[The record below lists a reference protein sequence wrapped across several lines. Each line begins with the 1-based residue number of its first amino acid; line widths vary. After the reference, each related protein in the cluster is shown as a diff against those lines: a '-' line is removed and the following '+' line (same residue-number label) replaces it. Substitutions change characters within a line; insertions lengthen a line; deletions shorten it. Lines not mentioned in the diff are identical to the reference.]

1 MSKDK
6 YNAPQGS
13 DSEFVDEILAEAR
26 KMRGNAA
33 EELDD
38 QDIPLAQARPV
49 GDVYKQTKKTA
60 DPVPKPKPVVNPPVP
75 EMNPPAI
82 SPEMPQQPDPQPD
95 SNVTNQE
102 QAGTKK
108 KKKRFGKKHRQEVTA
123 GEDDIYFGLKLK
135 TVEEVKAQR
144 REELNKEGYSG
155 GPLQVSSPTS
165 TFAHLFEDNG
175 PDTSPEFEERFRQL
189 HRERKERVKR
199 AAQEAGEEVEDVFSL
214 YEEPEEEKNVYDD
227 LQIPET
233 ESPEKIVEELASAAF
248 RKEESP
254 NTEANHDNDEIK
266 HQLYEEELQAEKE
279 NEELRQL
286 IDDALAKETVV
297 EVEPPLHT
305 ESIFGLVAKERTQD
319 TVNAE
324 IAEENQKAESE
335 PVAMEQ
341 EEAAEPITEQLE
353 SVTEVEKENQLN
365 VPDFVVDS
373 PSKTEPAHGIPKK
386 ENAHQ
391 NTQTAEFVEDMPVI
405 FQEQSIK
412 AVAEPIQEEPSL
424 EKPSADIQPEVSEES
439 VPEQQLSGEQ
449 TETAQQTEQPEKTV
463 EIAEEAPDSVENDTS
478 QTEQLSAGVPSEQLK
493 ETQKTE
499 FAKEPEGE
507 TQGTEVSEEAAKT
520 GEETQTAGRTDPSKE
535 KQQMIAA
542 AAVVQ
547 EKDIDLLT
555 KPVQYVFLNRP
566 VRTFA
571 INGIGDVLAQEAKQF
586 TRLLHSEPVPQ
597 KGAANK
603 SAEPKAAQVK
613 KEQPKEAHIQEPAG
627 KAKAKQQGK
636 AVPHKESSH
645 KPSGPRVIRTPHF
658 QIIDKTHRGQ
668 PDEASNVEYVEPQ
681 EPKSEQQDSEM
692 NADSVD
698 RKSEESQV
706 SDDTTSNIVK
716 DTKIVNFQDI
726 KAKKQQSAID
736 LNDMEQVPEYVPKKK
751 KRLFGKEKINLFT
764 DIEDEEEIIPEEVE
778 NEQPELED
786 FTSKEDARSIG
797 SELRKNI
804 RTLFLRSVV
813 TGICTAVL
821 FILGLFA
828 EYHIFGADISPVVYA
843 AINVVF
849 LAIAIG
855 ACATSIFHG
864 LKALV
869 LLRANADSS
878 IAIAAVV
885 IAIQS
890 VLLLFMQ
897 DSLAAGDVHIYSG
910 LITGG
915 LLLNTLGKL
924 TMVRRI
930 RQNFNFVVSN
940 TDKNTV
946 ELIDNA
952 EIAAQM
958 AKDCVAGVP
967 VVAYQKKTK
976 FFSHFLKN
984 SYAQDCSELTSQI
997 IAPLGF
1003 ISSLVLFIVSMIIS
1017 RDVGIGFT
1025 AFAASMCVCVPMA
1038 NMLCVHLPVSR
1049 LCKLARQNGGMLVGY
1064 EAVDKFADTNA
1075 IMIEADD
1082 LFPKGTVE
1090 LKGIKTFGEQRIDK
1104 VLLDAASLMT
1114 QVGGPLS
1121 EVFLEV
1127 IKNHEDILPHV
1138 ENVAYEDECG
1148 VIGWVSGRR
1157 ILVGN
1162 RDLMNNYSVDVP
1174 AVQIDRE
1181 HGHQLVYLA
1190 AGNEVVGAFVLAYH
1204 VSSEKKQEMQRMTKN
1219 GIGIIVKTTD
1229 PSVTSEFISRQFG
1242 IDIHAITVLSG
1253 PLVHTYNELISKVEE
1268 TSNAMFATKGKAT
1281 CMMRVIT
1288 ACVREKSNISIVRL
1302 LQNVSVI
1309 LGFVLVAF
1317 LVCFSGLKQI
1327 STLAMVIYEV
1337 FWLIVLLVL
1346 PKIRRS

>member
-26 KMRGNAA
+26 KMRGNVT

-49 GDVYKQTKKTA
+49 GNMYKQTKKPA
-60 DPVPKPKPVVNPPVP
+60 EPVPKPKPVVNPPTP

-82 SPEMPQQPDPQPD
+82 SPEMPQQPAPQPG
-95 SNVTNQE
+95 SNVIDKEGT
-102 QAGTKK
+102 GTKK
-108 KKKRFGKKHRQEVTA
+108 KKKRFGKKNRQEVTA

-175 PDTSPEFEERFRQL
+175 PDTSPEFEEKFRQL
-189 HRERKERVKR
+189 HRQRQERVKR
-199 AAQEAGEEVEDVFSL
+199 AAQEAGEEVEDVFSI
-214 YEEPEEEKNVYDD
+214 YEESKESEPVYSD
-227 LQIPET
+227 LKIPEP
-233 ESPEKIVEELASAAF
+233 ESPEKIVEELVSDTF
-248 RKEESP
+248 RKQEHPTIS
-254 NTEANHDNDEIK
+254 AKRNDDVIE
-266 HQLYEEELQAEKE
+266 HQLYEDDLQAEKQ
-279 NEELRQL
+279 NAELRQL
-286 IDDALAKETVV
+286 IDDVLAKETVV
-297 EVEPPLHT
+297 EVDPPLHT

-324 IAEENQKAESE
+324 IAEEKRKEISQ
-335 PVAMEQ
+335 PVEIEQ
-341 EEAAEPITEQLE
+341 EEIQEQSADSIE
-353 SVTEVEKENQLN
+353 SVAQVEPEDELD
-365 VPDFVVDS
+365 VPDFVS
-373 PSKTEPAHGIPKK
+373 YRSSKTVPVHGTPEK
-386 ENAHQ
+386 EHAYQ
-391 NTQTAEFVEDMPVI
+391 NTQTAEIVEESPVI
-405 FQEQSIK
+405 SEEQSK
-412 AVAEPIQEEPSL
+412 EVVAEPIQEEPSQEHL
-424 EKPSADIQPEVSEES
+424 SNEIQSETSE
-439 VPEQQLSGEQ
+439 PLSEEQ
-449 TETAQQTEQPEKTV
+449 TETTQEMKQPIEMSEVAEEATDTVQNETSQEEQLSGDVQPEQPEETL
-463 EIAEEAPDSVENDTS
+463 
-478 QTEQLSAGVPSEQLK
+478 QTELSQEPKAEAQDAESLERSATTEADSQDVEQA
-493 ETQKTE
+493 ESSQ
-499 FAKEPEGE
+499 
-507 TQGTEVSEEAAKT
+507 EEQ
-520 GEETQTAGRTDPSKE
+520 QTV
-535 KQQMIAA
+535 AA
-542 AAVVQ
+542 AEVME
-547 EKDIDLLT
+547 EKDIDLVT
-555 KPVQYVFLNRP
+555 KPVQYVFNKRP
-566 VRTFA
+566 VRTFS
-571 INGIGDVLAQEAKQF
+571 IHGIGDVLAQEAKQF
-586 TRLLHSEPVPQ
+586 TQLLHPETMTQQEQV
-597 KGAANK
+597 AV
-603 SAEPKAAQVK
+603 SAEPEVTQVK
-613 KEQPKEAHIQEPAG
+613 EDKPKETHPHESV
-627 KAKAKQQGK
+627 KNESAKPQKK
-636 AVPHKESSH
+636 EDSHKESAR
-645 KPSGPRVIRTPHF
+645 KPSGPRIIRTSRF
-658 QIIDKTHRGQ
+658 QIIDKTNAGQ
-668 PDEASNVEYVEPQ
+668 PDEVANIEHIEPQ
-681 EPKSEQQDSEM
+681 EPNTPAPSDSNMETDAVEQKSATPE
-692 NADSVD
+692 
-698 RKSEESQV
+698 
-706 SDDTTSNIVK
+706 VK
-716 DTKIVNFQDI
+716 DNKTSSADQNTKIVNLQDI
-726 KAKKQQSAID
+726 KAKKQQPAIN
-736 LNDMEQVPEYVPKKK
+736 LNHMEQVPEYVPKKK
-751 KRLFGKEKINLFT
+751 KNIFRREKINLFT
-764 DIEDEEEIIPEEVE
+764 DIEDEEEIIPEEVQE
-778 NEQPELED
+778 EQPELED
-786 FTSKEDARSIG
+786 FTSKEDARSIA

-821 FILGLFA
+821 LIFGFFA
-828 EYHIFGADISPVVYA
+828 EYHIFGADIGPVAYA
-843 AINVVF
+843 ATSLVF

-855 ACATSIFHG
+855 ACATTVFNG

-869 LLRANADSS
+869 KLRANADSA
-878 IAIAAVV
+878 IAIATVV

-890 VLLLFMQ
+890 VVLLFMQ
-897 DSLAAGDVHIYSG
+897 DALAAGEVHIYSA

-930 RQNFNFVVSN
+930 KQNFNFVVSSAE
-940 TDKNTV
+940 KNTV
-946 ELIDNA
+946 ELIENA

-958 AKDCVAGVP
+958 AKDCVAGIP
-967 VVAYQKKTK
+967 VVAYQKKSK
-976 FFSHFLKN
+976 FFSNFLRN

-1017 RDVGIGFT
+1017 KNVGTGFT
-1025 AFAASMCVCVPMA
+1025 AFAASMCICVPMA

-1049 LCKLARQNGGMLVGY
+1049 LCKLARKNGGMLVGY

-1104 VLLDAASLMT
+1104 VLLDAASLMA

-1127 IKNHEDILPHV
+1127 VKNHEDILPHV

-1162 RDLMNNYSVDVP
+1162 RDLMNHYSVDIP

-1204 VSSEKKQEMQRMTKN
+1204 VSSEKKQEMQRMAKN

-1229 PSVTSEFISRQFG
+1229 PSVTAEFISQQFG

-1253 PLVHTYNELISKVEE
+1253 PLVHTYNELTNKVEE

-1302 LQNVSVI
+1302 LQNVSII

-1337 FWLIVLLVL
+1337 FWLVVLLIL

>member
-26 KMRGNAA
+26 KMRGNVT

-49 GDVYKQTKKTA
+49 GNMYKQTKKPA
-60 DPVPKPKPVVNPPVP
+60 EPVPKPKPVVNPPTP

-82 SPEMPQQPDPQPD
+82 SPEMPQQPAPQPG
-95 SNVTNQE
+95 SNVINQE
-102 QAGTKK
+102 DAGTKK
-108 KKKRFGKKHRQEVTA
+108 KKKRFGKKNRQEVTA

-165 TFAHLFEDNG
+165 TFAHLFEDNE
-175 PDTSPEFEERFRQL
+175 PDTSPEFEEKFRQL
-189 HRERKERVKR
+189 HRQRQERVKR

-214 YEEPEEEKNVYDD
+214 YEESKEAEPVYSD
-227 LQIPET
+227 LKIPEP
-233 ESPEKIVEELASAAF
+233 ESPEKIVEELVSDTF
-248 RKEESP
+248 RKQEQPAIS
-254 NTEANHDNDEIK
+254 AKRNDDVIE
-266 HQLYEEELQAEKE
+266 HQLYEEDLQAEKQ
-279 NEELRQL
+279 NAELRQL
-286 IDDALAKETVV
+286 IDDVLAKETVV
-297 EVEPPLHT
+297 EVDPPLHT

-324 IAEENQKAESE
+324 IAEEEKRKEVPQPVEIEKEEMQESSAESFE
-335 PVAMEQ
+335 PVAQVEQ
-341 EEAAEPITEQLE
+341 EDELDIP
-353 SVTEVEKENQLN
+353 N
-365 VPDFVVDS
+365 FVS
-373 PSKTEPAHGIPKK
+373 YPSSKTAPVHETPKK
-386 ENAHQ
+386 EHAHQ
-391 NTQTAEFVEDMPVI
+391 NAQTAEIVEESDVI
-405 FQEQSIK
+405 SEEQSAK
-412 AVAEPIQEEPSL
+412 VVVEPMQEEPSQEHL
-424 EKPSADIQPEVSEES
+424 SAEIQSETFEE
-439 VPEQQLSGEQ
+439 PLSAEQ
-449 TETAQQTEQPEKTV
+449 TETAQKIEQPIEMSEVAKETTDAV
-463 EIAEEAPDSVENDTS
+463 QNETS
-478 QTEQLSAGVPSEQLK
+478 QAEQLSDDVPLEQPVEMPQASLSQASK
-493 ETQKTE
+493 AQEAE
-499 FAKEPEGE
+499 SLER
-507 TQGTEVSEEAAKT
+507 EAAT
-520 GEETQTAGRTDPSKE
+520 EADSQNVEQTEPSQEEQQTV
-535 KQQMIAA
+535 AA
-542 AAVVQ
+542 AEVVE
-547 EKDIDLLT
+547 EKDIDLVT
-555 KPVQYVFLNRP
+555 KPVQYVFNKRP
-566 VRTFA
+566 VRTFS
-571 INGIGDVLAQEAKQF
+571 IHGIGDVLAQEAEQF
-586 TRLLHSEPVPQ
+586 TQLLHPETMTKKEQ
-597 KGAANK
+597 AAIP
-603 SAEPKAAQVK
+603 AEPKVTQVK
-613 KEQPKEAHIQEPAG
+613 EDKPKEAHPQES
-627 KAKAKQQGK
+627 AKNETSKPQK
-636 AVPHKESSH
+636 KEDSH
-645 KPSGPRVIRTPHF
+645 QESARKPSGPRIIRTARF
-658 QIIDKTHRGQ
+658 QIIDKTNAGQ
-668 PDEASNVEYVEPQ
+668 PDEVSNIEHIEPQ
-681 EPKSEQQDSEM
+681 ESNTSVPSDSNMETDVAEQKSEIPE
-692 NADSVD
+692 
-698 RKSEESQV
+698 
-706 SDDTTSNIVK
+706 VK
-716 DTKIVNFQDI
+716 DNKASSADQNTKIVNLQDI
-726 KAKKQQSAID
+726 KAKKQQPPID
-736 LNDMEQVPEYVPKKK
+736 LNHMEQVPEYVPKKK
-751 KRLFGKEKINLFT
+751 KNIFRREKINLFT
-764 DIEDEEEIIPEEVE
+764 DIEDEEEIIPEEAQE
-778 NEQPELED
+778 EQPELED
-786 FTSKEDARSIG
+786 FTSKEDARSIAG
-797 SELRKNI
+797 ELRKNI

-821 FILGLFA
+821 LIFGFFA
-828 EYHIFGADISPVVYA
+828 EYHIFGADISPVAYA
-843 AINVVF
+843 ATSLVF

-855 ACATSIFHG
+855 ACATTVFNG

-869 LLRANADSS
+869 KLRANADSA
-878 IAIAAVV
+878 IAIATVV

-890 VLLLFMQ
+890 VVLLFMQ
-897 DSLAAGDVHIYSG
+897 DALAAGEVHIYSA

-930 RQNFNFVVSN
+930 KQNFNFVVSSA
-940 TDKNTV
+940 DKITV
-946 ELIDNA
+946 ELIENA

-958 AKDCVAGVP
+958 AKDCVAGIP
-967 VVAYQKKTK
+967 VVAYQKKSK
-976 FFSHFLKN
+976 FFSNFLRN

-1017 RDVGIGFT
+1017 KNVGTGFT
-1025 AFAASMCVCVPMA
+1025 AFAASMCICVPMA

-1049 LCKLARQNGGMLVGY
+1049 LCKLARKNGGMLVGY
-1064 EAVDKFADTNA
+1064 EAVDKFSDTNV

-1104 VLLDAASLMT
+1104 VLLDAASLMA

-1127 IKNHEDILPHV
+1127 VKNHEDILPHV

-1162 RDLMNNYSVDVP
+1162 RDLMNHYSVDVP

-1204 VSSEKKQEMQRMTKN
+1204 VSSEKKQEMQRMAKN

-1229 PSVTSEFISRQFG
+1229 PSVTAEFISQQFG

-1253 PLVHTYNELISKVEE
+1253 PLVHTYNELTNQVEE

-1302 LQNVSVI
+1302 LQNISII

-1337 FWLIVLLVL
+1337 FWLVVLLIL

>member
-26 KMRGNAA
+26 KMRGNVT

-49 GDVYKQTKKTA
+49 GNMYKQTKKPA
-60 DPVPKPKPVVNPPVP
+60 EPVPKPKPVVNPPTP

-82 SPEMPQQPDPQPD
+82 SPEMPQQPAPQPG
-95 SNVTNQE
+95 SNVIDQE
-102 QAGTKK
+102 DAGTKK
-108 KKKRFGKKHRQEVTA
+108 KKKRFGKKNRQEVTA

-175 PDTSPEFEERFRQL
+175 PDTSPEFEEKFRQL
-189 HRERKERVKR
+189 HRQRQERVKR

-214 YEEPEEEKNVYDD
+214 YEESKEAEPVYSD
-227 LQIPET
+227 LKIPEP
-233 ESPEKIVEELASAAF
+233 ESPEKIVEELVSDTF
-248 RKEESP
+248 RKQEQPTIS
-254 NTEANHDNDEIK
+254 AKRNDDVIE
-266 HQLYEEELQAEKE
+266 HQLYEDDLQAEKQ
-279 NEELRQL
+279 NAELRQL
-286 IDDALAKETVV
+286 IDDVLAKETVV
-297 EVEPPLHT
+297 EVDPPLHT

-324 IAEENQKAESE
+324 IAGEEKQKEVSQ
-335 PVAMEQ
+335 PVEIEQ
-341 EEAAEPITEQLE
+341 EEIQEQSAKSIE
-353 SVTEVEKENQLN
+353 SVAQVGPEDELD
-365 VPDFVVDS
+365 VPDFVS
-373 PSKTEPAHGIPKK
+373 YPSSKTTPVHETPEK
-386 ENAHQ
+386 EHAHQ
-391 NTQTAEFVEDMPVI
+391 NTQTAEIVEESPVI
-405 FQEQSIK
+405 SEEQSTEV
-412 AVAEPIQEEPSL
+412 AAEPIQEEPSQEHL
-424 EKPSADIQPEVSEES
+424 SAEIQSEGSE
-439 VPEQQLSGEQ
+439 PLSEEQ
-449 TETAQQTEQPEKTV
+449 TETTQEMKQPIEMSEV
-463 EIAEEAPDSVENDTS
+463 VEEATDTVQNETS
-478 QTEQLSAGVPSEQLK
+478 QEEQLSGDVPSEQ
-493 ETQKTE
+493 
-499 FAKEPEGE
+499 P
-507 TQGTEVSEEAAKT
+507 EEASQTELPQEPKAEGQDAESLERDST
-520 GEETQTAGRTDPSKE
+520 TEADSQDVEQAESSPEEQQTV
-535 KQQMIAA
+535 AA
-542 AAVVQ
+542 AEVME
-547 EKDIDLLT
+547 EKDIDLVT
-555 KPVQYVFLNRP
+555 KPVQYVFNKRP
-566 VRTFA
+566 VRTFS
-571 INGIGDVLAQEAKQF
+571 IHGIGDVLAQEAKQF
-586 TRLLHSEPVPQ
+586 TQLLHPETMTQQEQAAVPVEPEAVQVKEDKPKVTHPQGPVKNESVEPQ
-597 KGAANK
+597 K
-603 SAEPKAAQVK
+603 
-613 KEQPKEAHIQEPAG
+613 KEDS
-627 KAKAKQQGK
+627 
-636 AVPHKESSH
+636 HKESAR
-645 KPSGPRVIRTPHF
+645 KPSGPRIIRTSRF
-658 QIIDKTHRGQ
+658 QIIDKTNAGQ
-668 PDEASNVEYVEPQ
+668 PDEVSNIEHIEPQ
-681 EPKSEQQDSEM
+681 EPNTPAPSDSNMETDAVEQKSATPEVEDNKTSS
-692 NADSVD
+692 ADQ
-698 RKSEESQV
+698 K
-706 SDDTTSNIVK
+706 
-716 DTKIVNFQDI
+716 TKIVNLQDI
-726 KAKKQQSAID
+726 KAKKQQPPID
-736 LNDMEQVPEYVPKKK
+736 LNHMEQVPEYVPKKK
-751 KRLFGKEKINLFT
+751 KNIFRREKINLFT
-764 DIEDEEEIIPEEVE
+764 DIEDEEEIIPEEAQA
-778 NEQPELED
+778 EQPELED
-786 FTSKEDARSIG
+786 FTSKEDARSIAG
-797 SELRKNI
+797 ELRKNI

-821 FILGLFA
+821 LIFGFFA
-828 EYHIFGADISPVVYA
+828 EYHIFGADISPVAYA
-843 AINVVF
+843 ATSLVF

-855 ACATSIFHG
+855 ACATTIFNG
-864 LKALV
+864 LKSLV
-869 LLRANADSS
+869 KLRANADSA
-878 IAIAAVV
+878 IAIATVV

-890 VLLLFMQ
+890 VVLLFMQ
-897 DSLAAGDVHIYSG
+897 DALAAGEVHIYSA

-930 RQNFNFVVSN
+930 KQNFNFVVSSAE
-940 TDKNTV
+940 KNTV
-946 ELIDNA
+946 ELIENA

-958 AKDCVAGVP
+958 AKDCVAGIP
-967 VVAYQKKTK
+967 VVAYQKKSK
-976 FFSHFLKN
+976 FFSNFLRN

-1017 RDVGIGFT
+1017 KNVGTGFT
-1025 AFAASMCVCVPMA
+1025 AFAASMCICVPMA

-1049 LCKLARQNGGMLVGY
+1049 LCKLARKNGGMLVGY

-1104 VLLDAASLMT
+1104 VLLDAASLMA

-1127 IKNHEDILPHV
+1127 VKNHEDILPHV

-1162 RDLMNNYSVDVP
+1162 RDLMNHYSVDVP

-1204 VSSEKKQEMQRMTKN
+1204 VSSEKKQEMQRMAKN

-1229 PSVTSEFISRQFG
+1229 PSVTAEFISQQFG
-1242 IDIHAITVLSG
+1242 IDSHAITVLSG
-1253 PLVHTYNELISKVEE
+1253 PLVHTYNELTNKVEE

-1302 LQNVSVI
+1302 LQSVSII

-1337 FWLIVLLVL
+1337 FWLVVLLIL

>member
-26 KMRGNAA
+26 KMRGNVT

-49 GDVYKQTKKTA
+49 GNMYKQTKKPA
-60 DPVPKPKPVVNPPVP
+60 EPVPKPKPVVNPPTP

-82 SPEMPQQPDPQPD
+82 SPEMPQQPAPQPG
-95 SNVTNQE
+95 SNVIDQE
-102 QAGTKK
+102 DAGTKK
-108 KKKRFGKKHRQEVTA
+108 KKKRFGKKNRQEVTA

-175 PDTSPEFEERFRQL
+175 PDTSPEFEEKFRQL
-189 HRERKERVKR
+189 HRQRQERVKR

-214 YEEPEEEKNVYDD
+214 YEESKEAEPAYSD
-227 LQIPET
+227 LKIPEP
-233 ESPEKIVEELASAAF
+233 ESPEKIVEELVSDTF
-248 RKEESP
+248 RKQEQPATSAKR
-254 NTEANHDNDEIK
+254 NNDVIE
-266 HQLYEEELQAEKE
+266 HQLYEEDLQAEKQ
-279 NEELRQL
+279 NAELRQL
-286 IDDALAKETVV
+286 IDDVLAKETVV
-297 EVEPPLHT
+297 EVDPPLHT

-324 IAEENQKAESE
+324 IAGEEKRKEVSKPVEIEQKEIQEQSAESIE
-335 PVAMEQ
+335 PVAEVEQ
-341 EEAAEPITEQLE
+341 EDELD
-353 SVTEVEKENQLN
+353 
-365 VPDFVVDS
+365 VPDFVS
-373 PSKTEPAHGIPKK
+373 YRSSKTAPVHGTPEK
-386 ENAHQ
+386 EHAYQNA
-391 NTQTAEFVEDMPVI
+391 QTAEIVEESPVI
-405 FQEQSIK
+405 SEEQSTEV
-412 AVAEPIQEEPSL
+412 AAEPIQEEPSQEHL
-424 EKPSADIQPEVSEES
+424 SAEIQSKASE
-439 VPEQQLSGEQ
+439 PLSEEQ
-449 TETAQQTEQPEKTV
+449 TETAQEMKQPIEMSEVAEEATDTVQNETSQEEQLSGDVPPEQPEETL
-463 EIAEEAPDSVENDTS
+463 
-478 QTEQLSAGVPSEQLK
+478 QTELSQEPKAEAQDAESLERSATTEADSQDVEQA
-493 ETQKTE
+493 ESSQ
-499 FAKEPEGE
+499 
-507 TQGTEVSEEAAKT
+507 EEQ
-520 GEETQTAGRTDPSKE
+520 QTV
-535 KQQMIAA
+535 AA
-542 AAVVQ
+542 AEVME
-547 EKDIDLLT
+547 EKDIDLVT
-555 KPVQYVFLNRP
+555 KPVQYVFNKRP
-566 VRTFA
+566 VRTFS

-586 TRLLHSEPVPQ
+586 TQLLHPETMTQ
-597 KGAANK
+597 QEQAAV
-603 SAEPKAAQVK
+603 SAEPEVTQVK
-613 KEQPKEAHIQEPAG
+613 EDKPKETHPHESV
-627 KAKAKQQGK
+627 KNESAKPQKK
-636 AVPHKESSH
+636 EDSHKESAR
-645 KPSGPRVIRTPHF
+645 KPSGPRIIRTSRF
-658 QIIDKTHRGQ
+658 QIIDKTNAGQ
-668 PDEASNVEYVEPQ
+668 PDEVANIEHIEPQ
-681 EPKSEQQDSEM
+681 EPNTPAPSDSNMETDAVEQKSATPE
-692 NADSVD
+692 
-698 RKSEESQV
+698 
-706 SDDTTSNIVK
+706 VK
-716 DTKIVNFQDI
+716 DNKTSSADQNTKIVNLQDI
-726 KAKKQQSAID
+726 KAKKQQPAID
-736 LNDMEQVPEYVPKKK
+736 LNHMEQVPEYVPKKK
-751 KRLFGKEKINLFT
+751 KNIFRREKINLFT
-764 DIEDEEEIIPEEVE
+764 DIEDEEEIIPEEVQE
-778 NEQPELED
+778 EQPELED
-786 FTSKEDARSIG
+786 FTSKEDARSIA

-821 FILGLFA
+821 LIFGFFA
-828 EYHIFGADISPVVYA
+828 EYHIFGADISPVAYA
-843 AINVVF
+843 ATSLVF

-855 ACATSIFHG
+855 ACATTVFNG

-869 LLRANADSS
+869 KLRANADSA
-878 IAIAAVV
+878 IAIATVV

-890 VLLLFMQ
+890 VVLLFMQ
-897 DSLAAGDVHIYSG
+897 DALAAGEVHIYSA

-930 RQNFNFVVSN
+930 KQNFNFVVSSAE
-940 TDKNTV
+940 KNTV
-946 ELIDNA
+946 ELIENA

-958 AKDCVAGVP
+958 AKDCVAGIP
-967 VVAYQKKTK
+967 VVAYQKKSK
-976 FFSHFLKN
+976 FFSNFLRN

-1017 RDVGIGFT
+1017 KNVGTGFT
-1025 AFAASMCVCVPMA
+1025 AFAASMCICVPMA

-1049 LCKLARQNGGMLVGY
+1049 LCKLARKNGGMLVGY

-1104 VLLDAASLMT
+1104 VLLDAASLMA

-1127 IKNHEDILPHV
+1127 VKNHEDILPHV

-1162 RDLMNNYSVDVP
+1162 RDLMNHYSVDIP

-1204 VSSEKKQEMQRMTKN
+1204 VSSEKKQEMQRMAKN

-1229 PSVTSEFISRQFG
+1229 PSVTAEFISQQFG

-1253 PLVHTYNELISKVEE
+1253 PLVHTYNELTNKVEE

-1302 LQNVSVI
+1302 LQNVSII

-1327 STLAMVIYEV
+1327 STRAMVIYEV
-1337 FWLIVLLVL
+1337 FWLVVLLIL

>member
-26 KMRGNAA
+26 KMRGNVT

-49 GDVYKQTKKTA
+49 GNMYKQTKKPA
-60 DPVPKPKPVVNPPVP
+60 EPVPKPKPVVNPPTP

-82 SPEMPQQPDPQPD
+82 SPEMPQQPAPQPG
-95 SNVTNQE
+95 SNVIDQE
-102 QAGTKK
+102 DAGTKK
-108 KKKRFGKKHRQEVTA
+108 KKKRFGKKNRQEVTA

-175 PDTSPEFEERFRQL
+175 PDTSPEFEEKFRQL
-189 HRERKERVKR
+189 HRQRQERVKR

-214 YEEPEEEKNVYDD
+214 YEESKEAEPAYSD
-227 LQIPET
+227 LKIPEP
-233 ESPEKIVEELASAAF
+233 ESPEKIVEELVSDTF
-248 RKEESP
+248 RKQEQPATSSKR
-254 NTEANHDNDEIK
+254 NNDVIE
-266 HQLYEEELQAEKE
+266 HQLYEEDLQAEKQ
-279 NEELRQL
+279 NAELRQL
-286 IDDALAKETVV
+286 IDDVLAKETVV
-297 EVEPPLHT
+297 EVDPPLHT

-324 IAEENQKAESE
+324 IAGEEKRKEVSKPVEIEQKEIQEQSAESIE
-335 PVAMEQ
+335 PVAEVEQ
-341 EEAAEPITEQLE
+341 EDELDVPDFVSYRSSKTAPVHGTPEKEHAYQNAQTAEIVEESPVISEEQSTEVAAEPIQ
-353 SVTEVEKENQLN
+353 K
-365 VPDFVVDS
+365 
-373 PSKTEPAHGIPKK
+373 
-386 ENAHQ
+386 
-391 NTQTAEFVEDMPVI
+391 
-405 FQEQSIK
+405 
-412 AVAEPIQEEPSL
+412 EPSQEHL
-424 EKPSADIQPEVSEES
+424 SAEIQSKVSE
-439 VPEQQLSGEQ
+439 PLSEEQ
-449 TETAQQTEQPEKTV
+449 TETVQEMKQPIEMSEVAEEATDTVQNETSQEEQLSGDVPPEQPEETL
-463 EIAEEAPDSVENDTS
+463 
-478 QTEQLSAGVPSEQLK
+478 QTELSQEPKAEAQDAESLERSATTEADSQDVEQA
-493 ETQKTE
+493 ESSQ
-499 FAKEPEGE
+499 
-507 TQGTEVSEEAAKT
+507 EEQ
-520 GEETQTAGRTDPSKE
+520 QTV
-535 KQQMIAA
+535 AA
-542 AAVVQ
+542 AEVME
-547 EKDIDLLT
+547 EKDIDLVT
-555 KPVQYVFLNRP
+555 KPVQYVFNKRP
-566 VRTFA
+566 VRTFS

-586 TRLLHSEPVPQ
+586 TQLLHPETMTQ
-597 KGAANK
+597 QEQAAV
-603 SAEPKAAQVK
+603 SAEPEVTQVK
-613 KEQPKEAHIQEPAG
+613 GDKPKETHPHESV
-627 KAKAKQQGK
+627 KNESAKPQKK
-636 AVPHKESSH
+636 EDSHKESAR
-645 KPSGPRVIRTPHF
+645 KPSGPRIIRTSRF
-658 QIIDKTHRGQ
+658 QIIDKTNAGQ
-668 PDEASNVEYVEPQ
+668 PDEVANIEHIEPQ
-681 EPKSEQQDSEM
+681 EPNTPAPSDSNMETDAVEQKSATPE
-692 NADSVD
+692 
-698 RKSEESQV
+698 
-706 SDDTTSNIVK
+706 VK
-716 DTKIVNFQDI
+716 DNKTSSADQNTKIVNLQDI
-726 KAKKQQSAID
+726 KAKKQQPAID
-736 LNDMEQVPEYVPKKK
+736 LNHMEQVPEYVPKKK
-751 KRLFGKEKINLFT
+751 KNIFRREKINLFT
-764 DIEDEEEIIPEEVE
+764 DIEDEEEIIPEEIQE
-778 NEQPELED
+778 EQPELED
-786 FTSKEDARSIG
+786 FTSKEDARSIA

-821 FILGLFA
+821 LIFGFFA
-828 EYHIFGADISPVVYA
+828 EYHIFGADIGPVAYA
-843 AINVVF
+843 ATSLVF

-855 ACATSIFHG
+855 ACATTVFNG

-869 LLRANADSS
+869 KLRANADSA
-878 IAIAAVV
+878 IAIATVV

-890 VLLLFMQ
+890 IVLLFMQ
-897 DSLAAGDVHIYSG
+897 DALAAGEVHIYSA

-930 RQNFNFVVSN
+930 KQNFNFVVSSAE
-940 TDKNTV
+940 KNTV
-946 ELIDNA
+946 ELIENA

-958 AKDCVAGVP
+958 AKDCVAGIP
-967 VVAYQKKTK
+967 VVAYQKKSK
-976 FFSHFLKN
+976 FFSNFLRN

-1017 RDVGIGFT
+1017 KNVGTGFT
-1025 AFAASMCVCVPMA
+1025 AFAASMCICVPMA

-1049 LCKLARQNGGMLVGY
+1049 LCKLARKNGGMLVGY

-1104 VLLDAASLMT
+1104 VLLDAASLMA

-1127 IKNHEDILPHV
+1127 VKNHEDILPHV

-1162 RDLMNNYSVDVP
+1162 RDLMNHYSVDIP

-1204 VSSEKKQEMQRMTKN
+1204 VSSEKKQEMQRMAKN

-1229 PSVTSEFISRQFG
+1229 PSVTAEFISQQFG

-1253 PLVHTYNELISKVEE
+1253 PLVHTYNELTNKVEE
-1268 TSNAMFATKGKAT
+1268 TSNAMFSTKGKAT

-1302 LQNVSVI
+1302 LQNVSII

-1337 FWLIVLLVL
+1337 FWLVVLLIL

>member
-26 KMRGNAA
+26 KMRGNVT

-49 GDVYKQTKKTA
+49 GNMYKQTKKPA
-60 DPVPKPKPVVNPPVP
+60 EPVPKPKPVVNPPTP

-82 SPEMPQQPDPQPD
+82 SPEMPQQPAPQPG
-95 SNVTNQE
+95 SNVIDKEGT
-102 QAGTKK
+102 GTKK
-108 KKKRFGKKHRQEVTA
+108 KKKRFGKKNRQEVTA

-175 PDTSPEFEERFRQL
+175 PDTSPEFEEKFRQL
-189 HRERKERVKR
+189 HRQRQERVKR

-214 YEEPEEEKNVYDD
+214 YEESKESEPVYSD
-227 LQIPET
+227 LKIPEP
-233 ESPEKIVEELASAAF
+233 ESPEKIVEELVSDTF
-248 RKEESP
+248 RKQEQPTIS
-254 NTEANHDNDEIK
+254 AKRNDDVIE
-266 HQLYEEELQAEKE
+266 HQLYEDDLQAEKQ
-279 NEELRQL
+279 NAELRQL
-286 IDDALAKETVV
+286 IDDVLAKETVV
-297 EVEPPLHT
+297 EVDPPLHT

-324 IAEENQKAESE
+324 IAEEKRKEISQ
-335 PVAMEQ
+335 PVEIEQ
-341 EEAAEPITEQLE
+341 EEIQEQSAESIE
-353 SVTEVEKENQLN
+353 SVAQVEPEDELD
-365 VPDFVVDS
+365 VPDFVS
-373 PSKTEPAHGIPKK
+373 YRSSKTAPVHGTPEK
-386 ENAHQ
+386 EHAYQNA
-391 NTQTAEFVEDMPVI
+391 QTAEIVEESPVI
-405 FQEQSIK
+405 SEEQSTEV
-412 AVAEPIQEEPSL
+412 AAEPIQEEPSQEHLSAEIQL
-424 EKPSADIQPEVSEES
+424 EASE
-439 VPEQQLSGEQ
+439 PLSEEQ
-449 TETAQQTEQPEKTV
+449 TETTQEMKQPIEMSEVAEEATDTVQNETYQEEQLSGDVTSEQPE
-463 EIAEEAPDSVENDTS
+463 EAP
-478 QTEQLSAGVPSEQLK
+478 QTELSQEPKAEVQDAKSLEEGATIEADSQDVEQA
-493 ETQKTE
+493 ESSQ
-499 FAKEPEGE
+499 
-507 TQGTEVSEEAAKT
+507 EEQ
-520 GEETQTAGRTDPSKE
+520 QTV
-535 KQQMIAA
+535 AA
-542 AAVVQ
+542 AEVME
-547 EKDIDLLT
+547 EKDIDLVT
-555 KPVQYVFLNRP
+555 KPVQYVFNKRP
-566 VRTFA
+566 VRTFS
-571 INGIGDVLAQEAKQF
+571 IHGIGDVLAQEAKQF
-586 TRLLHSEPVPQ
+586 TQLLHPETMTQQEQAAVPVEPEAVQVKEDKPKVTHPQGPVKNESVKPQ
-597 KGAANK
+597 K
-603 SAEPKAAQVK
+603 
-613 KEQPKEAHIQEPAG
+613 KEDS
-627 KAKAKQQGK
+627 
-636 AVPHKESSH
+636 HKESAR
-645 KPSGPRVIRTPHF
+645 KPSGPRIIRTSRF
-658 QIIDKTHRGQ
+658 QIIDKTNAGQ
-668 PDEASNVEYVEPQ
+668 PDEVSNIEHIEPQ
-681 EPKSEQQDSEM
+681 ESNTPASLDSNMETDAVEQKSATPE
-692 NADSVD
+692 
-698 RKSEESQV
+698 
-706 SDDTTSNIVK
+706 VK
-716 DTKIVNFQDI
+716 DNKTSSADQKTKIVNLQDI
-726 KAKKQQSAID
+726 KAKKQQPPID
-736 LNDMEQVPEYVPKKK
+736 LNHMEQVPEYVPKKK
-751 KRLFGKEKINLFT
+751 KNIFRREKINLFT
-764 DIEDEEEIIPEEVE
+764 DIEDEEEIIPEEVQE
-778 NEQPELED
+778 EQPELED
-786 FTSKEDARSIG
+786 FTSKEDARSIA

-821 FILGLFA
+821 LIFGFFA
-828 EYHIFGADISPVVYA
+828 EYHIFGADISPVAYA
-843 AINVVF
+843 ATSLVF

-855 ACATSIFHG
+855 ACATTVFNG

-869 LLRANADSS
+869 KLRANADSA
-878 IAIAAVV
+878 IAIATVV

-890 VLLLFMQ
+890 VVLLFMQ
-897 DSLAAGDVHIYSG
+897 DALAAGEVHIYSA

-930 RQNFNFVVSN
+930 KQNFNFVVSSAE
-940 TDKNTV
+940 KNTV
-946 ELIDNA
+946 ELIENA

-958 AKDCVAGVP
+958 AKDCVAGIP
-967 VVAYQKKTK
+967 VVAYQKKSK
-976 FFSHFLKN
+976 FFSNFLRN

-1017 RDVGIGFT
+1017 KNVGTGFT
-1025 AFAASMCVCVPMA
+1025 AFAASMCICVPMA

-1049 LCKLARQNGGMLVGY
+1049 LCKLARKNGGMLVGY

-1104 VLLDAASLMT
+1104 VLLDAASLMA

-1127 IKNHEDILPHV
+1127 VKNHEDILPHV

-1162 RDLMNNYSVDVP
+1162 RDLMNHYSVDVP

-1204 VSSEKKQEMQRMTKN
+1204 VSSEKKQEMQRMAKN

-1229 PSVTSEFISRQFG
+1229 PSVTAEFISQQFG

-1253 PLVHTYNELISKVEE
+1253 PLVHTYNELTNKVEE

-1302 LQNVSVI
+1302 LQNVSII

-1337 FWLIVLLVL
+1337 FWLVVLLIL

>member
-26 KMRGNAA
+26 KMRGNVT

-49 GDVYKQTKKTA
+49 GNMYKQTKKPA
-60 DPVPKPKPVVNPPVP
+60 EPVPKPKPVVNPPTP

-82 SPEMPQQPDPQPD
+82 SPEMPQQPAPQPG
-95 SNVTNQE
+95 SNVIDQE
-102 QAGTKK
+102 DAGTKK
-108 KKKRFGKKHRQEVTA
+108 KKKRFGKKNRQEVTA

-175 PDTSPEFEERFRQL
+175 PDTSPEFEEKFRQL
-189 HRERKERVKR
+189 HRQRQERVKR

-214 YEEPEEEKNVYDD
+214 YEESKEAEPAYSD
-227 LQIPET
+227 LKIPEP
-233 ESPEKIVEELASAAF
+233 ESPEKIVEELVSDTF
-248 RKEESP
+248 RKQEQPATSAKR
-254 NTEANHDNDEIK
+254 NNDVIE
-266 HQLYEEELQAEKE
+266 HQLYEEDLQAEKQ
-279 NEELRQL
+279 NAELRQL
-286 IDDALAKETVV
+286 IDDVLAKETVV
-297 EVEPPLHT
+297 EVDPPLHT

-324 IAEENQKAESE
+324 IAGEEKRKEVSKPVEIEQKEIQEQSAESIE
-335 PVAMEQ
+335 PVAEVEQ
-341 EEAAEPITEQLE
+341 EDELD
-353 SVTEVEKENQLN
+353 
-365 VPDFVVDS
+365 VPDFVS
-373 PSKTEPAHGIPKK
+373 YRSSKTAPVHGTPEK
-386 ENAHQ
+386 EHAYQNA
-391 NTQTAEFVEDMPVI
+391 QTAEIVEESSVI
-405 FQEQSIK
+405 SEEQSTEV
-412 AVAEPIQEEPSL
+412 AAEPIQEEPSQEHL
-424 EKPSADIQPEVSEES
+424 SAEIQSKASE
-439 VPEQQLSGEQ
+439 PLSEEQ
-449 TETAQQTEQPEKTV
+449 TETAQEMKQPIEMSEVAEEATDTVQNETSQEEQLSGDVPPEQPEETL
-463 EIAEEAPDSVENDTS
+463 
-478 QTEQLSAGVPSEQLK
+478 QTELSQEPKAEAQDAESLERSATTEADSQDVEQA
-493 ETQKTE
+493 ESSQ
-499 FAKEPEGE
+499 
-507 TQGTEVSEEAAKT
+507 EEQ
-520 GEETQTAGRTDPSKE
+520 QTV
-535 KQQMIAA
+535 AA
-542 AAVVQ
+542 AEVME
-547 EKDIDLLT
+547 EKDIDLVT
-555 KPVQYVFLNRP
+555 KPVQYVFNKRP
-566 VRTFA
+566 VRTFS

-586 TRLLHSEPVPQ
+586 TQLLHPETMTQ
-597 KGAANK
+597 QEQAAV
-603 SAEPKAAQVK
+603 SAEPEVTQVK
-613 KEQPKEAHIQEPAG
+613 EDKPKETHPHESV
-627 KAKAKQQGK
+627 KNESAKPQKK
-636 AVPHKESSH
+636 EDSHKESAR
-645 KPSGPRVIRTPHF
+645 KPSGPRIIRTSRF
-658 QIIDKTHRGQ
+658 QIIDKTNAGQ
-668 PDEASNVEYVEPQ
+668 PDEVANIEHIEPQ
-681 EPKSEQQDSEM
+681 EPNTPAPSDSNMETDAVEQKSATPE
-692 NADSVD
+692 
-698 RKSEESQV
+698 
-706 SDDTTSNIVK
+706 VK
-716 DTKIVNFQDI
+716 DNKTSSADQNTKIVNLQDI
-726 KAKKQQSAID
+726 KAKKQQPAID
-736 LNDMEQVPEYVPKKK
+736 LNHMEQVPEYVPKKK
-751 KRLFGKEKINLFT
+751 KNIFRREKINLFT
-764 DIEDEEEIIPEEVE
+764 DIEDEEEIIPEEVQE
-778 NEQPELED
+778 EQPELED
-786 FTSKEDARSIG
+786 FTSKEDARSIA

-821 FILGLFA
+821 LIFGFFA
-828 EYHIFGADISPVVYA
+828 EYHIFGADISPVAYA
-843 AINVVF
+843 ATSLVF

-855 ACATSIFHG
+855 ACATTVFNG

-869 LLRANADSS
+869 KLRANADSA
-878 IAIAAVV
+878 IAIATVV

-890 VLLLFMQ
+890 VVLLFMQ
-897 DSLAAGDVHIYSG
+897 DALAAGEVHIYSA

-930 RQNFNFVVSN
+930 KQNFNFVVSSAE
-940 TDKNTV
+940 KNTV
-946 ELIDNA
+946 ELIENA

-958 AKDCVAGVP
+958 AKDCVAGIP
-967 VVAYQKKTK
+967 VVAYQKKSK
-976 FFSHFLKN
+976 FFSNFLRN

-1017 RDVGIGFT
+1017 KNVGTGFT
-1025 AFAASMCVCVPMA
+1025 AFAASMCICVPMA

-1049 LCKLARQNGGMLVGY
+1049 LCKLARKNGGMLVGY

-1104 VLLDAASLMT
+1104 VLLDAASLMA

-1127 IKNHEDILPHV
+1127 VKNHEDILPHV

-1162 RDLMNNYSVDVP
+1162 RDLMNHYSVDVP

-1204 VSSEKKQEMQRMTKN
+1204 VSSEKKQEMQRMAKN

-1229 PSVTSEFISRQFG
+1229 PSVTAEFISQQFG
-1242 IDIHAITVLSG
+1242 IDSHAITVLSG
-1253 PLVHTYNELISKVEE
+1253 PLVHTYNELTNKVEE

-1302 LQNVSVI
+1302 LQSVSII

-1337 FWLIVLLVL
+1337 FWLVVLLIL

>member
-26 KMRGNAA
+26 KMRGNVT

-49 GDVYKQTKKTA
+49 GNMYKQTKKPA
-60 DPVPKPKPVVNPPVP
+60 EPVPKPKPVVNPPTP

-82 SPEMPQQPDPQPD
+82 SPEMPQQPAPQPG
-95 SNVTNQE
+95 SNVIDKEGT
-102 QAGTKK
+102 GTKK
-108 KKKRFGKKHRQEVTA
+108 KKKRFGKKNRQEVTA

-175 PDTSPEFEERFRQL
+175 PDTSPEFEEKFRQL
-189 HRERKERVKR
+189 HRQRQERVKR

-214 YEEPEEEKNVYDD
+214 YEESKESEPVYSD
-227 LQIPET
+227 LKIPEP
-233 ESPEKIVEELASAAF
+233 ESPEKIVEELVSDTF
-248 RKEESP
+248 RKQEQPTIS
-254 NTEANHDNDEIK
+254 AKRNDDVIE
-266 HQLYEEELQAEKE
+266 HQLYEDDLQAEKQ
-279 NEELRQL
+279 NAELRQL
-286 IDDALAKETVV
+286 IDDVLAKETVV
-297 EVEPPLHT
+297 EVDPPLHT

-324 IAEENQKAESE
+324 IAEEKRKEISQ
-335 PVAMEQ
+335 PVEIEQ
-341 EEAAEPITEQLE
+341 EEIQEQSAESIE
-353 SVTEVEKENQLN
+353 SVAQVEPEDELD
-365 VPDFVVDS
+365 VPDFVS
-373 PSKTEPAHGIPKK
+373 YRSSKTAPVHGTPEK
-386 ENAHQ
+386 EHAYQ
-391 NTQTAEFVEDMPVI
+391 NTQTAEIVEESPVI
-405 FQEQSIK
+405 SEEQSK
-412 AVAEPIQEEPSL
+412 EVVAEPIQEEPSQEHL
-424 EKPSADIQPEVSEES
+424 SNEIQSETSE
-439 VPEQQLSGEQ
+439 PLSEEQ
-449 TETAQQTEQPEKTV
+449 TETTQEMKQPIEMSEVAEEATDTVQNETSQEEQLSGDVSSEQPE
-463 EIAEEAPDSVENDTS
+463 EAS
-478 QTEQLSAGVPSEQLK
+478 QTELSQEPKAEGQDAESLERDATTEADSQDVEQA
-493 ETQKTE
+493 ESSQ
-499 FAKEPEGE
+499 
-507 TQGTEVSEEAAKT
+507 EE
-520 GEETQTAGRTDPSKE
+520 
-535 KQQMIAA
+535 QQMVAA
-542 AAVVQ
+542 AEVME
-547 EKDIDLLT
+547 EKDIDLVT
-555 KPVQYVFLNRP
+555 KPVQYVFNKRP
-566 VRTFA
+566 VRTFS
-571 INGIGDVLAQEAKQF
+571 IHGIGDVLAQEAKQF
-586 TRLLHSEPVPQ
+586 TQLLHPETMTQQEQAAVPIEPEAVQVKEDKPKVTHPQGPVKNESAKPQ
-597 KGAANK
+597 K
-603 SAEPKAAQVK
+603 
-613 KEQPKEAHIQEPAG
+613 KEDS
-627 KAKAKQQGK
+627 
-636 AVPHKESSH
+636 HKESAR
-645 KPSGPRVIRTPHF
+645 KPSGPRIIRTSRF
-658 QIIDKTHRGQ
+658 QIIDKTNAGQ
-668 PDEASNVEYVEPQ
+668 PDEVSNIEHIEPQ
-681 EPKSEQQDSEM
+681 ESNTPAASDSNMKTDAVEQTSESPE
-692 NADSVD
+692 
-698 RKSEESQV
+698 
-706 SDDTTSNIVK
+706 VK
-716 DTKIVNFQDI
+716 DDKTSSADQNTKIVNLQDI
-726 KAKKQQSAID
+726 KAKKQQPPID
-736 LNDMEQVPEYVPKKK
+736 LNHMEQVPEYVPKKK
-751 KRLFGKEKINLFT
+751 KNIFRREKINLFT
-764 DIEDEEEIIPEEVE
+764 DIEDEEEIIPEEVQE
-778 NEQPELED
+778 EQPELED
-786 FTSKEDARSIG
+786 FTSKEDARSIA

-821 FILGLFA
+821 LIFGFFA
-828 EYHIFGADISPVVYA
+828 EYHIFGADISPVAYA
-843 AINVVF
+843 ATSLVF

-855 ACATSIFHG
+855 ACATTVFNG

-869 LLRANADSS
+869 KLRANADSA
-878 IAIAAVV
+878 IAIATVV

-890 VLLLFMQ
+890 VVLLFMQ
-897 DSLAAGDVHIYSG
+897 DALAAGEVHIYSA

-930 RQNFNFVVSN
+930 KQNFNFVVSSAE
-940 TDKNTV
+940 KNTV
-946 ELIDNA
+946 ELIENA

-958 AKDCVAGVP
+958 AKDCVAGIP
-967 VVAYQKKTK
+967 VVAYQKKSK
-976 FFSHFLKN
+976 FFSNFLRN

-1017 RDVGIGFT
+1017 KNVGTGFT
-1025 AFAASMCVCVPMA
+1025 AFAASMCICVPMA

-1049 LCKLARQNGGMLVGY
+1049 LCKLARKNGGMLVGY

-1104 VLLDAASLMT
+1104 VLLDAASLMA

-1127 IKNHEDILPHV
+1127 VKNHEDILPHV

-1162 RDLMNNYSVDVP
+1162 RDLMNHYSVDVP

-1204 VSSEKKQEMQRMTKN
+1204 VSSEKKQEMQRMAKN

-1229 PSVTSEFISRQFG
+1229 PSVTAEFISQQFG

-1253 PLVHTYNELISKVEE
+1253 PLVHTYNELTNKVEE

-1302 LQNVSVI
+1302 LQNVSII

-1337 FWLIVLLVL
+1337 FWLVVLLIL

>member
-26 KMRGNAA
+26 KMRGNVT

-49 GDVYKQTKKTA
+49 GNMYKQTKKPA
-60 DPVPKPKPVVNPPVP
+60 EPVPKPKPVVNPPTP

-82 SPEMPQQPDPQPD
+82 SPEMPQQPAPQPG
-95 SNVTNQE
+95 SNVIDQE
-102 QAGTKK
+102 DAGTKK
-108 KKKRFGKKHRQEVTA
+108 KKKRFGKKNRQEVTA

-175 PDTSPEFEERFRQL
+175 PDTSPEFEEKFRQL
-189 HRERKERVKR
+189 HRQRQERVKR

-214 YEEPEEEKNVYDD
+214 YEESKEAEPAYSD
-227 LQIPET
+227 LKIPEP
-233 ESPEKIVEELASAAF
+233 ESPEKIVEELVSDTF
-248 RKEESP
+248 RKQEQPATSAKR
-254 NTEANHDNDEIK
+254 NNDVIE
-266 HQLYEEELQAEKE
+266 HQLYEEDLQAEKQ
-279 NEELRQL
+279 NAELRQL
-286 IDDALAKETVV
+286 IDDVLAKETVV
-297 EVEPPLHT
+297 EVDPPLHT

-324 IAEENQKAESE
+324 IAGEKKRKEVSKPVEIEQKEIQEQSAESIE
-335 PVAMEQ
+335 PVAEVEQ
-341 EEAAEPITEQLE
+341 EDELD
-353 SVTEVEKENQLN
+353 
-365 VPDFVVDS
+365 VPDFVS
-373 PSKTEPAHGIPKK
+373 YRSSKTAPVHGTPEK
-386 ENAHQ
+386 EHAYQNA
-391 NTQTAEFVEDMPVI
+391 QTAEIVEESSVI
-405 FQEQSIK
+405 SEEQSTEV
-412 AVAEPIQEEPSL
+412 AAEPIQEEPSQEHL
-424 EKPSADIQPEVSEES
+424 SAEIQSKASE
-439 VPEQQLSGEQ
+439 PLSEEQ
-449 TETAQQTEQPEKTV
+449 TETAQEMKQPIEMSEVAEEATDTVQNETSQEEQLSGDVPPEQPEETL
-463 EIAEEAPDSVENDTS
+463 
-478 QTEQLSAGVPSEQLK
+478 QTELSQEPKAEAQDAESLERSATTEADSQDVEQA
-493 ETQKTE
+493 ESSQ
-499 FAKEPEGE
+499 
-507 TQGTEVSEEAAKT
+507 EEQ
-520 GEETQTAGRTDPSKE
+520 QTV
-535 KQQMIAA
+535 AA
-542 AAVVQ
+542 AEVME
-547 EKDIDLLT
+547 EKDIDLVT
-555 KPVQYVFLNRP
+555 KPVQYVFNKRP
-566 VRTFA
+566 VRTFS

-586 TRLLHSEPVPQ
+586 TQLLHPETMTQ
-597 KGAANK
+597 QEQAAV
-603 SAEPKAAQVK
+603 SAEPEVTQVK
-613 KEQPKEAHIQEPAG
+613 EDKPKETHPHESV
-627 KAKAKQQGK
+627 KNESAKPQKK
-636 AVPHKESSH
+636 EDSHKESAR
-645 KPSGPRVIRTPHF
+645 KPSGPRIIRTSRF
-658 QIIDKTHRGQ
+658 QIIDKTNAGQ
-668 PDEASNVEYVEPQ
+668 PDEVANIEHIEPQ
-681 EPKSEQQDSEM
+681 EPNTPAPSDSNMETDAVEQKSATPE
-692 NADSVD
+692 
-698 RKSEESQV
+698 
-706 SDDTTSNIVK
+706 VK
-716 DTKIVNFQDI
+716 DNKTSSADQNTKIVNLQDI
-726 KAKKQQSAID
+726 KAKKQQPAID
-736 LNDMEQVPEYVPKKK
+736 LNHMEQVPEYVPKKK
-751 KRLFGKEKINLFT
+751 KNIFRREKINLFT
-764 DIEDEEEIIPEEVE
+764 DIEDEEEIIPEEVQE
-778 NEQPELED
+778 EQPELED
-786 FTSKEDARSIG
+786 FTSKEDARSIA

-821 FILGLFA
+821 LIFGFFA
-828 EYHIFGADISPVVYA
+828 EYHIFGADISPVAYA
-843 AINVVF
+843 ATSLVF

-855 ACATSIFHG
+855 ACATTVFNG

-869 LLRANADSS
+869 KLRANADSA
-878 IAIAAVV
+878 IAIATVV

-890 VLLLFMQ
+890 VVLLFMQ
-897 DSLAAGDVHIYSG
+897 DALAAGEVHIYSA

-930 RQNFNFVVSN
+930 KQNFNFVVSSAE
-940 TDKNTV
+940 KNTV
-946 ELIDNA
+946 ELIENA

-958 AKDCVAGVP
+958 AKDCVAGIP
-967 VVAYQKKTK
+967 VVAYQKKSK
-976 FFSHFLKN
+976 FFSNFLRN

-1017 RDVGIGFT
+1017 KNVGTGFT
-1025 AFAASMCVCVPMA
+1025 AFAASMCICVPMA

-1049 LCKLARQNGGMLVGY
+1049 LCKLARKNGGMLVGY

-1104 VLLDAASLMT
+1104 VLLDAASLMA

-1127 IKNHEDILPHV
+1127 VKNHEDILPHV

-1162 RDLMNNYSVDVP
+1162 RDLMNHYSVDIP

-1204 VSSEKKQEMQRMTKN
+1204 VSSEKKQEMQRMAKN

-1229 PSVTSEFISRQFG
+1229 PSVTAEFISQQFG

-1253 PLVHTYNELISKVEE
+1253 PLVHTYNELTNKVEE

-1302 LQNVSVI
+1302 LQNVSII

-1337 FWLIVLLVL
+1337 FWLVVLLIL

>member
-26 KMRGNAA
+26 KMRGNVT

-49 GDVYKQTKKTA
+49 GNMYKQTKKPA
-60 DPVPKPKPVVNPPVP
+60 EPVPKPKPVVNPPTP

-82 SPEMPQQPDPQPD
+82 SPEMPQQPAPQPG
-95 SNVTNQE
+95 SNVIDQE
-102 QAGTKK
+102 DAGTKK
-108 KKKRFGKKHRQEVTA
+108 KKKRFGKKNRQEVTA

-175 PDTSPEFEERFRQL
+175 PDTSPEFEEKFRQL
-189 HRERKERVKR
+189 HRQRQERVKR

-214 YEEPEEEKNVYDD
+214 YEESKEAEPAYSD
-227 LQIPET
+227 LKIPEP
-233 ESPEKIVEELASAAF
+233 ESPEKIVEELVSDTF
-248 RKEESP
+248 RKQEQPATSAKR
-254 NTEANHDNDEIK
+254 NNDVIE
-266 HQLYEEELQAEKE
+266 HQLYEEDLQAEKQ
-279 NEELRQL
+279 NAELRQL
-286 IDDALAKETVV
+286 IDDVLAKETVV
-297 EVEPPLHT
+297 EVDPPLHT

-324 IAEENQKAESE
+324 IAGEEKRKEVSKPVEIEQKEIQEQSAESIE
-335 PVAMEQ
+335 PVAEVEQ
-341 EEAAEPITEQLE
+341 EDELD
-353 SVTEVEKENQLN
+353 
-365 VPDFVVDS
+365 VPDFVS
-373 PSKTEPAHGIPKK
+373 YRSSKTAPVHGTPEK
-386 ENAHQ
+386 EHAYQNA
-391 NTQTAEFVEDMPVI
+391 QTAEIVEESSVI
-405 FQEQSIK
+405 SEEQSTEV
-412 AVAEPIQEEPSL
+412 AAEPIQEEPSQEHL
-424 EKPSADIQPEVSEES
+424 SAEIQSKASE
-439 VPEQQLSGEQ
+439 PLSEEQ
-449 TETAQQTEQPEKTV
+449 TETAQEMKQPIEMSEVAEEATDTVQNETSQEEQLSGDVPPEQPEETL
-463 EIAEEAPDSVENDTS
+463 
-478 QTEQLSAGVPSEQLK
+478 QTELSQEPKAEAQDAESLERSATTEADSQDVEQA
-493 ETQKTE
+493 ESSQ
-499 FAKEPEGE
+499 
-507 TQGTEVSEEAAKT
+507 EEQ
-520 GEETQTAGRTDPSKE
+520 QTV
-535 KQQMIAA
+535 AA
-542 AAVVQ
+542 AEVME
-547 EKDIDLLT
+547 EKDIDLVT
-555 KPVQYVFLNRP
+555 KPVQYVFNKRP
-566 VRTFA
+566 VRTFS

-586 TRLLHSEPVPQ
+586 TQLLHPETMTQ
-597 KGAANK
+597 QEQAAA
-603 SAEPKAAQVK
+603 SAEPEVTQVK
-613 KEQPKEAHIQEPAG
+613 EDKPKETHPHESV
-627 KAKAKQQGK
+627 KNESAKPQKK
-636 AVPHKESSH
+636 EDSHKESAR
-645 KPSGPRVIRTPHF
+645 KPSGPRIIRTSRF
-658 QIIDKTHRGQ
+658 QIIDKTNAGQ
-668 PDEASNVEYVEPQ
+668 PDEVANIEHIEPQ
-681 EPKSEQQDSEM
+681 EPNTPAPSDSNMETDAVEQKSATPE
-692 NADSVD
+692 
-698 RKSEESQV
+698 
-706 SDDTTSNIVK
+706 VK
-716 DTKIVNFQDI
+716 DNKTSSADQNTKIVNLQDI
-726 KAKKQQSAID
+726 KAKKQQPAID
-736 LNDMEQVPEYVPKKK
+736 LNHMEQVPEYVPKKK
-751 KRLFGKEKINLFT
+751 KNIFRREKINLFT
-764 DIEDEEEIIPEEVE
+764 DIEDEEEIIPEEVQE
-778 NEQPELED
+778 EQPELED
-786 FTSKEDARSIG
+786 FTSKEDARSIA

-821 FILGLFA
+821 LIFGFFA
-828 EYHIFGADISPVVYA
+828 EYHIFGADISPVAYA
-843 AINVVF
+843 ATSLVF

-855 ACATSIFHG
+855 ACATTVFNG

-869 LLRANADSS
+869 KLRANADSA
-878 IAIAAVV
+878 IAIATVV

-890 VLLLFMQ
+890 VVLLFMQ
-897 DSLAAGDVHIYSG
+897 DALAAGEVHIYSA

-930 RQNFNFVVSN
+930 KQNFNFVVSSAE
-940 TDKNTV
+940 KNTV
-946 ELIDNA
+946 ELIENA

-958 AKDCVAGVP
+958 AKDCVAGIP
-967 VVAYQKKTK
+967 VVAYQKKSK
-976 FFSHFLKN
+976 FFSNFLRN

-1017 RDVGIGFT
+1017 KNVGTGFT
-1025 AFAASMCVCVPMA
+1025 AFAASMCICVPMA

-1049 LCKLARQNGGMLVGY
+1049 LCKLARKNGGMLVGY

-1104 VLLDAASLMT
+1104 VLLDAASLMA

-1127 IKNHEDILPHV
+1127 VKNHEDILPHV

-1162 RDLMNNYSVDVP
+1162 RDLMNHYSVDIP

-1204 VSSEKKQEMQRMTKN
+1204 VSSEKKQEMQRMAKN

-1229 PSVTSEFISRQFG
+1229 PSVTAEFISQQFG

-1253 PLVHTYNELISKVEE
+1253 PLVHTYNELTNKVEE

-1302 LQNVSVI
+1302 LQNVSII

-1337 FWLIVLLVL
+1337 FWLVVLLIL

>member
-26 KMRGNAA
+26 KMRGNVT

-49 GDVYKQTKKTA
+49 GNMYKQTKKPA
-60 DPVPKPKPVVNPPVP
+60 EPVPKPKPVVNPPTP

-82 SPEMPQQPDPQPD
+82 SPEMPQQPAPQPG
-95 SNVTNQE
+95 SNVIDKEDT
-102 QAGTKK
+102 GTKK
-108 KKKRFGKKHRQEVTA
+108 KKKRFGKKNRQEVTA

-175 PDTSPEFEERFRQL
+175 PDTSPEFEEKFRQL
-189 HRERKERVKR
+189 HRQRQERVKR

-214 YEEPEEEKNVYDD
+214 YEESKEEPVYSD
-227 LQIPET
+227 LKIPEP
-233 ESPEKIVEELASAAF
+233 ESPEKIVEELVSDTF
-248 RKEESP
+248 RKQEQPATS
-254 NTEANHDNDEIK
+254 AKRNDDVIE
-266 HQLYEEELQAEKE
+266 HQLYEEDLQAEKQ
-279 NEELRQL
+279 NAELRQL
-286 IDDALAKETVV
+286 IDDVLAKETVV
-297 EVEPPLHT
+297 EVDPPLHT

-324 IAEENQKAESE
+324 IAEEKRKEISQSVEIEQEEKQEPNAESIE
-335 PVAMEQ
+335 PVAQVGQKDELD
-341 EEAAEPITEQLE
+341 I
-353 SVTEVEKENQLN
+353 
-365 VPDFVVDS
+365 PDFVS
-373 PSKTEPAHGIPKK
+373 YPSSKTAPVHETSKK
-386 ENAHQ
+386 EHAYQ
-391 NTQTAEFVEDMPVI
+391 NTQTAEIVEESPVI
-405 FQEQSIK
+405 SKEQSTE
-412 AVAEPIQEEPSL
+412 VVVEPTQEELSQEHL
-424 EKPSADIQPEVSEES
+424 SAEIQSEASEG
-439 VPEQQLSGEQ
+439 PLSAEQ
-449 TETAQQTEQPEKTV
+449 TETAQETEQPIEMSEVAKETMDAV
-463 EIAEEAPDSVENDTS
+463 QNETS
-478 QTEQLSAGVPSEQLK
+478 QEKQLSGDVPLEQ
-493 ETQKTE
+493 
-499 FAKEPEGE
+499 P
-507 TQGTEVSEEAAKT
+507 
-520 GEETQTAGRTDPSKE
+520 EETPQTELSQELKAEAQAAESLDRDAETEKDSQNVEQSEPSQE
-535 KQQMIAA
+535 EQQTVAA
-542 AAVVQ
+542 AEVVE
-547 EKDIDLLT
+547 EKDIDLVT
-555 KPVQYVFLNRP
+555 KPVQYVFNKRP
-566 VRTFA
+566 VRTFS
-571 INGIGDVLAQEAKQF
+571 IHGIGDVLAQEAEQF
-586 TRLLHSEPVPQ
+586 TQLLHPEAMTQ
-597 KGAANK
+597 KEQAAIP
-603 SAEPKAAQVK
+603 AEPKVTQVK
-613 KEQPKEAHIQEPAG
+613 EDKPKEAHPQEPA
-627 KAKAKQQGK
+627 KNETAKPQKK
-636 AVPHKESSH
+636 EDSHKESAR
-645 KPSGPRVIRTPHF
+645 KPSGPRIIRTSRF
-658 QIIDKTHRGQ
+658 QIIDKTNAGQ
-668 PDEASNVEYVEPQ
+668 PDEVSNIEHIEPEESNTSVPSDSNMKTDAVEQ
-681 EPKSEQQDSEM
+681 KSEVPEVEDNKTSS
-692 NADSVD
+692 AD
-698 RKSEESQV
+698 Q
-706 SDDTTSNIVK
+706 N
-716 DTKIVNFQDI
+716 TKIVNLQDI
-726 KAKKQQSAID
+726 KAKKQQPPID
-736 LNDMEQVPEYVPKKK
+736 LNHMEQVPEYVPKKK
-751 KRLFGKEKINLFT
+751 KNIFRREKINLFT
-764 DIEDEEEIIPEEVE
+764 DIEDEEEIIPEEVQE
-778 NEQPELED
+778 EQPELED
-786 FTSKEDARSIG
+786 FTSKEDARSIAG
-797 SELRKNI
+797 ELRKNI

-821 FILGLFA
+821 LIFGFFA
-828 EYHIFGADISPVVYA
+828 EYHIFGADISPVAYA
-843 AINVVF
+843 ATSLVF

-855 ACATSIFHG
+855 ACATTVFNG

-869 LLRANADSS
+869 KLRANADSA
-878 IAIAAVV
+878 IAIATVV

-890 VLLLFMQ
+890 IVLLFMQ
-897 DSLAAGDVHIYSG
+897 DALAAGEVHIYSA

-930 RQNFNFVVSN
+930 KQNFNFVVSSA
-940 TDKNTV
+940 DKNTV
-946 ELIDNA
+946 ELIENA

-958 AKDCVAGVP
+958 AKDCVAGIP
-967 VVAYQKKTK
+967 VVAYQKKSK
-976 FFSHFLKN
+976 FFSNFLRN

-1017 RDVGIGFT
+1017 KNVGTGFT
-1025 AFAASMCVCVPMA
+1025 AFAASMCICVPMA

-1049 LCKLARQNGGMLVGY
+1049 LCKLARKNGGMLVGY
-1064 EAVDKFADTNA
+1064 EAVDKFSDTNA

-1104 VLLDAASLMT
+1104 VLLDAASLMA

-1127 IKNHEDILPHV
+1127 VKNHEDILPHV

-1162 RDLMNNYSVDVP
+1162 RDLMNHYSVDVP

-1204 VSSEKKQEMQRMTKN
+1204 VSSEKKQEMQRMAKN

-1229 PSVTSEFISRQFG
+1229 PSVTAEFISQQFG

-1253 PLVHTYNELISKVEE
+1253 PLVHTYNELTNQVEE

-1302 LQNVSVI
+1302 LQNVSII

-1337 FWLIVLLVL
+1337 FWLVVLLIL

>member
-1 MSKDK
+1 MGKDK

-26 KMRGNAA
+26 KMRGNAT

-49 GDVYKQTKKTA
+49 GNMYKQTKKPA
-60 DPVPKPKPVVNPPVP
+60 EPVPKPKPVVNPPTP

-82 SPEMPQQPDPQPD
+82 SPEIPQQPAQRPGRDVIDQKD
-95 SNVTNQE
+95 V
-102 QAGTKK
+102 GIKK

-175 PDTSPEFEERFRQL
+175 PDTSPEFEEKFRQL
-189 HRERKERVKR
+189 HRQRQERVKR

-214 YEEPEEEKNVYDD
+214 YEESKETTPVYSD
-227 LQIPET
+227 LKIPES
-233 ESPEKIVEELASAAF
+233 ESPEKIVEELVSDTFRTQENPATSA
-248 RKEESP
+248 KQ
-254 NTEANHDNDEIK
+254 NDEVIE
-266 HQLYEEELQAEKE
+266 HQLYEEDLQAEKQ
-279 NEELRQL
+279 NAELRQL
-286 IDDALAKETVV
+286 IDDVLAKETVV

-324 IAEENQKAESE
+324 IAEEEKQKEISE
-335 PVAMEQ
+335 PVEIAQ
-341 EEAAEPITEQLE
+341 EKMQEPIAASMD
-353 SVTEVEKENQLN
+353 SVTEVEQEDELD
-365 VPDFVVDS
+365 VPDFVSYSAPVHET
-373 PSKTEPAHGIPKK
+373 SKKAH
-386 ENAHQ
+386 AHQ
-391 NTQTAEFVEDMPVI
+391 NVQTAEIVEESPVTSE
-405 FQEQSIK
+405 EQSIE
-412 AVAEPIQEEPSL
+412 V
-424 EKPSADIQPEVSEES
+424 VSEPMREES
-439 VPEQQLSGEQ
+439 SQGHLSAEIQSEVIKEPLLGEQ
-449 TETAQQTEQPEKTV
+449 AETVQKMEQPIENSGVAGKT
-463 EIAEEAPDSVENDTS
+463 PDAVQNETI
-478 QTEQLSAGVPSEQLK
+478 QAEQLSADIPSGQTEEIAQPELSQQLK
-493 ETQKTE
+493 AELQDSESLKESAET
-499 FAKEPEGE
+499 
-507 TQGTEVSEEAAKT
+507 EAAPQNAEQK
-520 GEETQTAGRTDPSKE
+520 ELSQE
-535 KQQMIAA
+535 KQQTVAA
-542 AAVVQ
+542 AEVVE
-547 EKDIDLLT
+547 EKDIDLVT
-555 KPVQYVFLNRP
+555 KPVQYVFHKRP
-566 VRTFA
+566 VRTFS
-571 INGIGDVLAQEAKQF
+571 IQGIGDVLAQEEKQF
-586 TRLLHSEPVPQ
+586 TQLLHSETMVQ
-597 KGAANK
+597 KEQAAV
-603 SAEPKAAQVK
+603 SEELKAAQE
-613 KEQPKEAHIQEPAG
+613 KETQTKEVHTQDSVQNEKSKP
-627 KAKAKQQGK
+627 QQNK
-636 AVPHKESSH
+636 DSQKESAR
-645 KPSGPRVIRTPHF
+645 KLAGPRIIRTSRF
-658 QIIDKTHRGQ
+658 QIIDKTNVGQ
-668 PDEASNVEYVEPQ
+668 PDEVSNIEHIEMQESNVSAP
-681 EPKSEQQDSEM
+681 
-692 NADSVD
+692 ADSDVKTD
-698 RKSEESQV
+698 VVEQKPEASE
-706 SDDTTSNIVK
+706 VK
-716 DTKIVNFQDI
+716 DNETSSTGQNTKIVNLQDI
-726 KAKKQQSAID
+726 KAKKQQPAID
-736 LNDMEQVPEYVPKKK
+736 LNHMEPVPEYVPKKK
-751 KRLFGKEKINLFT
+751 KRIFRKEKINLFT
-764 DIEDEEEIIPEEVE
+764 DIEDEEEMIPEEVQE
-778 NEQPELED
+778 EQPELED
-786 FTSKEDARSIG
+786 FTSNEDARSIG

-821 FILGLFA
+821 LIFGFFA
-828 EYHIFGADISPVVYA
+828 EYHIFGADISPVAYA
-843 AINVVF
+843 ATSLVF

-855 ACATSIFHG
+855 ACATTVFNG

-869 LLRANADSS
+869 KLRANADSA
-878 IAIAAVV
+878 IAIATVV

-890 VLLLFMQ
+890 VVLLFMQ
-897 DSLAAGDVHIYSG
+897 DALAAGEVHIYSA

-930 RQNFNFVVSN
+930 KQNFSFVVSSA
-940 TDKNTV
+940 DKNTV
-946 ELIDNA
+946 ELVENA

-958 AKDCVAGVP
+958 AKDCVAGIP
-967 VVAYQKKTK
+967 VVAYQKKSK
-976 FFSHFLKN
+976 YFSNFLRN
-984 SYAQDCSELTSQI
+984 YYAQDCSELTSQV

-1017 RDVGIGFT
+1017 KNVGTGFT
-1025 AFAASMCVCVPMA
+1025 AFAASMCICVPMA

-1049 LCKLARQNGGMLVGY
+1049 LCKLARKNGGMLVGY

-1104 VLLDAASLMT
+1104 VLLDAASLMA

-1127 IKNHEDILPHV
+1127 VKNHEDILPHV

-1148 VIGWVSGRR
+1148 VVGWVSGRR

-1162 RDLMNNYSVDVP
+1162 RDLMNHYSVNVP
-1174 AVQIDRE
+1174 AVPIDKE

-1204 VSSEKKQEMQRMTKN
+1204 VSSEKKQEMQRMAKN

-1229 PSVTSEFISRQFG
+1229 PSVTAEFISQQFG

-1253 PLVHTYNELISKVEE
+1253 PLVHTYNELTNKVEE

-1288 ACVREKSNISIVRL
+1288 ACVREKSNSSIVRL
-1302 LQNVSVI
+1302 LQNVSII

-1337 FWLIVLLVL
+1337 FWLVVLLVL
-1346 PKIRRS
+1346 PKIRRP

>member
-26 KMRGNAA
+26 KMRGNVT

-49 GDVYKQTKKTA
+49 GNMYKQTKKPA
-60 DPVPKPKPVVNPPVP
+60 EPVPKPKPVVNPPTP

-82 SPEMPQQPDPQPD
+82 SPEMPQQPAPQPG
-95 SNVTNQE
+95 SNVIDQE
-102 QAGTKK
+102 DAGTKK
-108 KKKRFGKKHRQEVTA
+108 KKKRFGKKNRQEVTA

-175 PDTSPEFEERFRQL
+175 PDTSPEFEEKFRQL
-189 HRERKERVKR
+189 HRQRQERVKR

-214 YEEPEEEKNVYDD
+214 YEESKEAEPAYSD
-227 LQIPET
+227 LKIPEP
-233 ESPEKIVEELASAAF
+233 ESPEKIVEELVSDTF
-248 RKEESP
+248 RKQEQPATSAKR
-254 NTEANHDNDEIK
+254 NNDVIE
-266 HQLYEEELQAEKE
+266 HQLYEEDLQAEKQ
-279 NEELRQL
+279 NAELRQL
-286 IDDALAKETVV
+286 IDDVLAKETVV
-297 EVEPPLHT
+297 EVDPPLHT

-324 IAEENQKAESE
+324 IAGEEKRKEVSKPVEIEQKEIQEQSAESIE
-335 PVAMEQ
+335 PVAEVEQ
-341 EEAAEPITEQLE
+341 EDELD
-353 SVTEVEKENQLN
+353 
-365 VPDFVVDS
+365 VPDFVS
-373 PSKTEPAHGIPKK
+373 YRSSKTAPVHGTPEK
-386 ENAHQ
+386 EHAYQNA
-391 NTQTAEFVEDMPVI
+391 QTAEIVEESPVI
-405 FQEQSIK
+405 SEEQSTEV
-412 AVAEPIQEEPSL
+412 AAEPIQEEPSQEHL
-424 EKPSADIQPEVSEES
+424 SAEIQSKASE
-439 VPEQQLSGEQ
+439 PLSEEQ
-449 TETAQQTEQPEKTV
+449 TETEQEMKQPIEMSEVAEEATDTVQNETSQEEQLSGDVPPEQPEETL
-463 EIAEEAPDSVENDTS
+463 
-478 QTEQLSAGVPSEQLK
+478 QTELSQEPKAEAQDAESLERSATTEADSQDVEQA
-493 ETQKTE
+493 ESSQ
-499 FAKEPEGE
+499 
-507 TQGTEVSEEAAKT
+507 EEQ
-520 GEETQTAGRTDPSKE
+520 QTV
-535 KQQMIAA
+535 AA
-542 AAVVQ
+542 AEVME
-547 EKDIDLLT
+547 EKDIDLVT
-555 KPVQYVFLNRP
+555 KPVQYVFNKRP
-566 VRTFA
+566 VRTFS

-586 TRLLHSEPVPQ
+586 TQLLHPETMTQ
-597 KGAANK
+597 QEQAAV
-603 SAEPKAAQVK
+603 SAEPEVTQVK
-613 KEQPKEAHIQEPAG
+613 EDKPKETHPHESV
-627 KAKAKQQGK
+627 KNESAKPQKK
-636 AVPHKESSH
+636 EDSHKESAR
-645 KPSGPRVIRTPHF
+645 KPSGPRIIRTSRF
-658 QIIDKTHRGQ
+658 QIIDKTNAGQ
-668 PDEASNVEYVEPQ
+668 PDEVANIEHIEPQ
-681 EPKSEQQDSEM
+681 EPNTPAPSDSNMETDAVEQKSATPE
-692 NADSVD
+692 
-698 RKSEESQV
+698 
-706 SDDTTSNIVK
+706 VK
-716 DTKIVNFQDI
+716 DNKTSSADQNTKIVNLQDI
-726 KAKKQQSAID
+726 KAKKQQPAID
-736 LNDMEQVPEYVPKKK
+736 LNHMEQVPEYVPKKK
-751 KRLFGKEKINLFT
+751 KNIFRREKINLFT
-764 DIEDEEEIIPEEVE
+764 DIEDEEEIIPEEVQE
-778 NEQPELED
+778 EQPELED
-786 FTSKEDARSIG
+786 FTSKEDARSIA

-821 FILGLFA
+821 LIFGFFA
-828 EYHIFGADISPVVYA
+828 EYHIFGADIGPVAYA
-843 AINVVF
+843 ATSLVF

-855 ACATSIFHG
+855 ACATTVFNG

-869 LLRANADSS
+869 KLRANADSA
-878 IAIAAVV
+878 IAIATVV

-890 VLLLFMQ
+890 VVLLFMQ
-897 DSLAAGDVHIYSG
+897 DALAAGEVHIYSA

-930 RQNFNFVVSN
+930 KQNFNFVVSSAE
-940 TDKNTV
+940 KNTV
-946 ELIDNA
+946 ELIENA

-958 AKDCVAGVP
+958 AKDCVAGIP
-967 VVAYQKKTK
+967 VVAYQKKSK
-976 FFSHFLKN
+976 FFSNFLRN

-1017 RDVGIGFT
+1017 KNVGTGFT
-1025 AFAASMCVCVPMA
+1025 AFAASMCICVPMA

-1049 LCKLARQNGGMLVGY
+1049 LCKLARKNGGMLVGY

-1104 VLLDAASLMT
+1104 VLLDAASLMA

-1127 IKNHEDILPHV
+1127 VKNHEDILPHV

-1162 RDLMNNYSVDVP
+1162 RDLMNHYSVDIP

-1204 VSSEKKQEMQRMTKN
+1204 VSSEKKQEMQRMAKN

-1229 PSVTSEFISRQFG
+1229 PSVTAEFISQQFG

-1253 PLVHTYNELISKVEE
+1253 PLVHTYNELTNKVEE

-1302 LQNVSVI
+1302 LQNVSII

-1337 FWLIVLLVL
+1337 FWLVVLLIL

>member
-26 KMRGNAA
+26 KMRGNVT

-49 GDVYKQTKKTA
+49 GNMYKQTKKPA
-60 DPVPKPKPVVNPPVP
+60 EPVPKPKPVVNPPTP

-82 SPEMPQQPDPQPD
+82 SPEMPQQPAPQPG
-95 SNVTNQE
+95 SNVIDQE
-102 QAGTKK
+102 DAGTKK
-108 KKKRFGKKHRQEVTA
+108 KKKRFGKKNRQEVTA

-175 PDTSPEFEERFRQL
+175 PDTSPEFEEKFRQL
-189 HRERKERVKR
+189 HRQRQERVKR

-214 YEEPEEEKNVYDD
+214 YEESKEAEPAYSD
-227 LQIPET
+227 LKIPEP
-233 ESPEKIVEELASAAF
+233 ESPEKIVEELVSDTF
-248 RKEESP
+248 RKQEQPATSAKR
-254 NTEANHDNDEIK
+254 NNDVIE
-266 HQLYEEELQAEKE
+266 HQLYEEDLQAEKQ
-279 NEELRQL
+279 NAELRQL
-286 IDDALAKETVV
+286 IDDVLAKETVV
-297 EVEPPLHT
+297 EVDPPLHT

-324 IAEENQKAESE
+324 IAGEEKRKEVSKPVEIEQKEIQEQSAESIE
-335 PVAMEQ
+335 PVAEVEQ
-341 EEAAEPITEQLE
+341 EDELD
-353 SVTEVEKENQLN
+353 
-365 VPDFVVDS
+365 VPDFVS
-373 PSKTEPAHGIPKK
+373 YRSSKTAPVHGTPEK
-386 ENAHQ
+386 EHAYQNA
-391 NTQTAEFVEDMPVI
+391 QTAEIVEESPVI
-405 FQEQSIK
+405 SEEQSTEV
-412 AVAEPIQEEPSL
+412 AAEPIQEEPSQEHL
-424 EKPSADIQPEVSEES
+424 SAEIQSKASE
-439 VPEQQLSGEQ
+439 PLSEEQ
-449 TETAQQTEQPEKTV
+449 TETEQEMKQPIEMSEVAEEATDTVQNETSQEEQLSGDVPPEQPEETL
-463 EIAEEAPDSVENDTS
+463 
-478 QTEQLSAGVPSEQLK
+478 QTELSQEPKAEAQDAESLERSATTEADSQDVEQA
-493 ETQKTE
+493 ESSQ
-499 FAKEPEGE
+499 
-507 TQGTEVSEEAAKT
+507 EEQ
-520 GEETQTAGRTDPSKE
+520 QTV
-535 KQQMIAA
+535 AA
-542 AAVVQ
+542 AEVME
-547 EKDIDLLT
+547 EKDIDLVT
-555 KPVQYVFLNRP
+555 KPVQYVFNKRP
-566 VRTFA
+566 VRTFS

-586 TRLLHSEPVPQ
+586 TQLLHPETMTQ
-597 KGAANK
+597 QEQAAV
-603 SAEPKAAQVK
+603 SAEPEVTQVK
-613 KEQPKEAHIQEPAG
+613 EDKPKETHPHESV
-627 KAKAKQQGK
+627 KNESAKPQKK
-636 AVPHKESSH
+636 EDSHKESAR
-645 KPSGPRVIRTPHF
+645 KPSGPRIIRTSRF
-658 QIIDKTHRGQ
+658 QIIDKTNAGQ
-668 PDEASNVEYVEPQ
+668 PDEVANIEHIEPQ
-681 EPKSEQQDSEM
+681 EPNTPAPSDSNMETDAVEQKSATPEVKGNKTSS
-692 NADSVD
+692 AD
-698 RKSEESQV
+698 Q
-706 SDDTTSNIVK
+706 N
-716 DTKIVNFQDI
+716 TKIVNLQDI
-726 KAKKQQSAID
+726 KAKKQQPAID
-736 LNDMEQVPEYVPKKK
+736 LNHMEQVPEYVPKKK
-751 KRLFGKEKINLFT
+751 KNIFRREKINLFT
-764 DIEDEEEIIPEEVE
+764 DIEDEEEIIPEEVQE
-778 NEQPELED
+778 EQPELED
-786 FTSKEDARSIG
+786 FTSKEDARSIA

-821 FILGLFA
+821 LIFGFFA
-828 EYHIFGADISPVVYA
+828 EYHIFGADIGPVAYA
-843 AINVVF
+843 ATSLVF

-855 ACATSIFHG
+855 ACATTVFNG

-869 LLRANADSS
+869 KLRANADSA
-878 IAIAAVV
+878 IAIATVV

-890 VLLLFMQ
+890 VVLLFMQ
-897 DSLAAGDVHIYSG
+897 DALAAGEVHIYSA

-930 RQNFNFVVSN
+930 KQNFNFVVSSAE
-940 TDKNTV
+940 KNTV
-946 ELIDNA
+946 ELIENA

-958 AKDCVAGVP
+958 AKDCVAGIP
-967 VVAYQKKTK
+967 VVAYQKKSK
-976 FFSHFLKN
+976 FFSNFLRN

-1017 RDVGIGFT
+1017 KNVGTGFT
-1025 AFAASMCVCVPMA
+1025 AFAASMCICVPMA

-1049 LCKLARQNGGMLVGY
+1049 LCKLARKNGGMLVGY

-1104 VLLDAASLMT
+1104 VLLDAASLMA

-1127 IKNHEDILPHV
+1127 VKNHEDILPHV

-1162 RDLMNNYSVDVP
+1162 RDLMNHYSVDIP

-1204 VSSEKKQEMQRMTKN
+1204 VSSEKKQEMQRMAKN

-1229 PSVTSEFISRQFG
+1229 PSVTAEFISQQFG

-1253 PLVHTYNELISKVEE
+1253 PLVHTYNELTNKVEE

-1302 LQNVSVI
+1302 LQNVSII

-1337 FWLIVLLVL
+1337 FWLVVLLIL

>member
-26 KMRGNAA
+26 KMRGNVT

-49 GDVYKQTKKTA
+49 GNMYKQTKKPA
-60 DPVPKPKPVVNPPVP
+60 EPVPKPKPVVNPPTP

-82 SPEMPQQPDPQPD
+82 SPEMPQQPAPQPG
-95 SNVTNQE
+95 SNVIDQE
-102 QAGTKK
+102 DAGTKK
-108 KKKRFGKKHRQEVTA
+108 KKKRFGKKRRQEVTA

-175 PDTSPEFEERFRQL
+175 PDTSPEFEEKFRQL
-189 HRERKERVKR
+189 HRQRQERVKR
-199 AAQEAGEEVEDVFSL
+199 AAQEAGEEVEDIFSL
-214 YEEPEEEKNVYDD
+214 YEESKATEPVYSD
-227 LQIPET
+227 LKIPEP
-233 ESPEKIVEELASAAF
+233 ESPEKIVEELVSDTF
-248 RKEESP
+248 RKQEQP
-254 NTEANHDNDEIK
+254 NTSAKRNDDVVE
-266 HQLYEEELQAEKE
+266 HQLYEEDLQAEKQ
-279 NEELRQL
+279 NAELRQL
-286 IDDALAKETVV
+286 IDDVLAKETVV
-297 EVEPPLHT
+297 EVDPPLHT

-324 IAEENQKAESE
+324 IAEEEEKRKEVSE
-335 PVAMEQ
+335 PVEIEQ
-341 EEAAEPITEQLE
+341 EEMQEPIVESIEPVAEAEQEDELD
-353 SVTEVEKENQLN
+353 
-365 VPDFVVDS
+365 VPDFVS
-373 PSKTEPAHGIPKK
+373 YPSSKTAPVHETRKK
-386 ENAHQ
+386 EHAHQ
-391 NTQTAEFVEDMPVI
+391 NARTAEIVEESPVLSE
-405 FQEQSIK
+405 EQSTEV
-412 AVAEPIQEEPSL
+412 VAEPIQVESSQEHLSS
-424 EKPSADIQPEVSEES
+424 EIQSEASKE
-439 VPEQQLSGEQ
+439 QLSGEQ
-449 TETAQQTEQPEKTV
+449 TETAQEMEQPIEMSKVV
-463 EIAEEAPDSVENDTS
+463 EETTDAVQNETS
-478 QTEQLSAGVPSEQLK
+478 QAKQLSTDVPSERPEEMPQAELSQEPK
-493 ETQKTE
+493 AEAQDAESLEGDATTE
-499 FAKEPEGE
+499 ADSQNAEQAEPS
-507 TQGTEVSEEAAKT
+507 QEEQ
-520 GEETQTAGRTDPSKE
+520 QTV
-535 KQQMIAA
+535 AA
-542 AAVVQ
+542 AEVME
-547 EKDIDLLT
+547 EKDIDLVT
-555 KPVQYVFLNRP
+555 KPVQYVFNKRP
-566 VRTFA
+566 VRTFS
-571 INGIGDVLAQEAKQF
+571 IHGIGDVLAQEAKQF
-586 TRLLHSEPVPQ
+586 TQLLHPETMAQ
-597 KGAANK
+597 KEQAAIP
-603 SAEPKAAQVK
+603 AEPKVTQVK
-613 KEQPKEAHIQEPAG
+613 EDKSKEAHPQEPV
-627 KAKAKQQGK
+627 KNESTKPHKK
-636 AVPHKESSH
+636 EDSHKESAC
-645 KPSGPRVIRTPHF
+645 KPSGPRIIRTSRF
-658 QIIDKTHRGQ
+658 QIIDKTNAGQ
-668 PDEASNVEYVEPQ
+668 PDEVSNIEHIEPQ
-681 EPKSEQQDSEM
+681 EPNTSAPSDSNVKTDAVEQKLENSEVED
-692 NADSVD
+692 N
-698 RKSEESQV
+698 K
-706 SDDTTSNIVK
+706 TSAAGQN
-716 DTKIVNFQDI
+716 TKIVNLQDI
-726 KAKKQQSAID
+726 KAKKQQPAIN
-736 LNDMEQVPEYVPKKK
+736 LNHMEQVPEYVPKKK
-751 KRLFGKEKINLFT
+751 KNIFRREKINLFT
-764 DIEDEEEIIPEEVE
+764 DIEDEEEIVPQEVQE
-778 NEQPELED
+778 EQPELED
-786 FTSKEDARSIG
+786 FTSKEDARSIV

-821 FILGLFA
+821 LIFGFFA
-828 EYHIFGADISPVVYA
+828 EYHIFGADISPVAYA
-843 AINVVF
+843 ATSLVF

-855 ACATSIFHG
+855 ACATTVFNG

-869 LLRANADSS
+869 KLRANADSA
-878 IAIAAVV
+878 IAIATVV

-890 VLLLFMQ
+890 VVLLFMQ
-897 DSLAAGDVHIYSG
+897 DALAAGEVHIYSA

-930 RQNFNFVVSN
+930 KQNFNFVVSSA
-940 TDKNTV
+940 DKNTV
-946 ELIDNA
+946 ELIENA

-958 AKDCVAGVP
+958 AKDCVAGIP
-967 VVAYQKKTK
+967 VVAYQKKSK
-976 FFSHFLKN
+976 FFSNFLRN

-1017 RDVGIGFT
+1017 KNVGTGFT
-1025 AFAASMCVCVPMA
+1025 AFAASMCICVPMA
-1038 NMLCVHLPVSR
+1038 NMLCVHWPVSR
-1049 LCKLARQNGGMLVGY
+1049 LCKLARKNGGMLVGY

-1104 VLLDAASLMT
+1104 VLLDAASLMA

-1121 EVFLEV
+1121 EVFLEMV
-1127 IKNHEDILPHV
+1127 KNREDILPHV

-1162 RDLMNNYSVDVP
+1162 RDLMNHYSVDVP

-1204 VSSEKKQEMQRMTKN
+1204 VSSEKKQEMQRMAKN

-1229 PSVTSEFISRQFG
+1229 PSVTAEFISQQFG

-1253 PLVHTYNELISKVEE
+1253 PLVHTYNELTNKVEE

-1302 LQNVSVI
+1302 LQNVSII

-1337 FWLIVLLVL
+1337 FWLVVLLIL

>member
-26 KMRGNAA
+26 KMRGNVT

-49 GDVYKQTKKTA
+49 GNMYKQTKKPA
-60 DPVPKPKPVVNPPVP
+60 EPVPKPKPVVNPPTP

-82 SPEMPQQPDPQPD
+82 SPEMPQQPAPQPG
-95 SNVTNQE
+95 SNVIDQE
-102 QAGTKK
+102 DAGTKK
-108 KKKRFGKKHRQEVTA
+108 KKKRFGKKNRQEVTA

-175 PDTSPEFEERFRQL
+175 PDTSPEFEEKFRQL
-189 HRERKERVKR
+189 HRQRQERVKR

-214 YEEPEEEKNVYDD
+214 YEESKEAEPAYSD
-227 LQIPET
+227 LKIPEP
-233 ESPEKIVEELASAAF
+233 ESPEKIVEELVSDTF
-248 RKEESP
+248 RKQEQPATSAKR
-254 NTEANHDNDEIK
+254 NNDVIE
-266 HQLYEEELQAEKE
+266 HQLYEEDLQAEKQ
-279 NEELRQL
+279 NAELRQL
-286 IDDALAKETVV
+286 IDDVLAKETVV
-297 EVEPPLHT
+297 EVDPPLHT

-324 IAEENQKAESE
+324 IAGEEKRKEVSKPVEIEQKEIQEQSAESIE
-335 PVAMEQ
+335 PVAEVEQ
-341 EEAAEPITEQLE
+341 EDELD
-353 SVTEVEKENQLN
+353 
-365 VPDFVVDS
+365 VPDFVS
-373 PSKTEPAHGIPKK
+373 YRSSKTAPVHGTPEK
-386 ENAHQ
+386 EHAYQNA
-391 NTQTAEFVEDMPVI
+391 QTAEIVEESSVI
-405 FQEQSIK
+405 SEEQSTEV
-412 AVAEPIQEEPSL
+412 AAEPIQEEPSQEHL
-424 EKPSADIQPEVSEES
+424 SAEIQSKASE
-439 VPEQQLSGEQ
+439 PLSEEQ
-449 TETAQQTEQPEKTV
+449 TETAQEMKQPIEMSEVAEEATDTVQNETSQEEQLSGDVPPEQPEETL
-463 EIAEEAPDSVENDTS
+463 
-478 QTEQLSAGVPSEQLK
+478 QTELSQEPKAEAQDAESLERSATTEADSQDVEQA
-493 ETQKTE
+493 ESSQ
-499 FAKEPEGE
+499 
-507 TQGTEVSEEAAKT
+507 EEQ
-520 GEETQTAGRTDPSKE
+520 QTV
-535 KQQMIAA
+535 AA
-542 AAVVQ
+542 AEVME
-547 EKDIDLLT
+547 EKDIDLVT
-555 KPVQYVFLNRP
+555 KPVQYVFNKRP
-566 VRTFA
+566 VRTFS

-586 TRLLHSEPVPQ
+586 TQLLHPETMTQ
-597 KGAANK
+597 QEQAAV
-603 SAEPKAAQVK
+603 SAEPEVTQVK
-613 KEQPKEAHIQEPAG
+613 EDKPKETHPHESV
-627 KAKAKQQGK
+627 KNESAKPQKK
-636 AVPHKESSH
+636 EDSHKESAR
-645 KPSGPRVIRTPHF
+645 KPSGPRIIRTSRF
-658 QIIDKTHRGQ
+658 QIIDKTNAGQ
-668 PDEASNVEYVEPQ
+668 PDEVANIEHIEPQ
-681 EPKSEQQDSEM
+681 EPNTPAPSDSNMETDAVEQKSATPE
-692 NADSVD
+692 
-698 RKSEESQV
+698 
-706 SDDTTSNIVK
+706 VK
-716 DTKIVNFQDI
+716 DNKTSSADQNTKIVNLQDI
-726 KAKKQQSAID
+726 KAKKQQPAID
-736 LNDMEQVPEYVPKKK
+736 LNHMEQVPEYVPKKK
-751 KRLFGKEKINLFT
+751 KNIFRREKINLFT
-764 DIEDEEEIIPEEVE
+764 DIKDEEEIIPEEVQE
-778 NEQPELED
+778 EQPELED
-786 FTSKEDARSIG
+786 FTSKEDARSIA

-821 FILGLFA
+821 LIFGFFA
-828 EYHIFGADISPVVYA
+828 EYHIFGADISPVAYA
-843 AINVVF
+843 ATSLVF

-855 ACATSIFHG
+855 ACATTVFNG

-869 LLRANADSS
+869 KLRANADSA
-878 IAIAAVV
+878 IAIATVV

-890 VLLLFMQ
+890 VVLLFMQ
-897 DSLAAGDVHIYSG
+897 DALAAGEVHIYSA

-930 RQNFNFVVSN
+930 KQNFNFVVSSAE
-940 TDKNTV
+940 KNTV
-946 ELIDNA
+946 ELIENA

-958 AKDCVAGVP
+958 AKDCVAGIP
-967 VVAYQKKTK
+967 VVAYQKKSK
-976 FFSHFLKN
+976 FFSNFLRN

-1017 RDVGIGFT
+1017 KNVGTGFT
-1025 AFAASMCVCVPMA
+1025 AFAASMCICVPMA

-1049 LCKLARQNGGMLVGY
+1049 LCKLARKNGGMLVGY

-1104 VLLDAASLMT
+1104 VLLDAASLMA

-1127 IKNHEDILPHV
+1127 VKNHEDILPHV

-1162 RDLMNNYSVDVP
+1162 RDLMNHYSVDIP

-1204 VSSEKKQEMQRMTKN
+1204 VSSEKKQEMQRMAKN

-1229 PSVTSEFISRQFG
+1229 PSVTAEFISQQFG

-1253 PLVHTYNELISKVEE
+1253 PLVHTYNELTNKVEE

-1302 LQNVSVI
+1302 LQNVSII

-1337 FWLIVLLVL
+1337 FWLVVLLIL